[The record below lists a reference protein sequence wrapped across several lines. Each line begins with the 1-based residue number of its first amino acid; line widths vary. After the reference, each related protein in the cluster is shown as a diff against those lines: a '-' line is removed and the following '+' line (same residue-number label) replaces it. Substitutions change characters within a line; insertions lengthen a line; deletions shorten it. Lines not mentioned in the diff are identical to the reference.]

1 MSKICGRGK
10 SAVLKAPRPPLKAEP
25 GHAIGLTSIK
35 AIILKLGYLIRVSNF
50 GERKRMWRICQFV
63 LDLLFQDTDKTPFP
77 WTKDTDLQRKVVEA
91 YRLRTGAKISESV
104 CLLAS
109 RVVVTQA
116 CRIPGCDLARYAR
129 SHDRR
134 ASDSTALGCGQ
145 LQA

>member
-10 SAVLKAPRPPLKAEP
+10 SAVLKAPCPPLKAEP
-25 GHAIGLTSIK
+25 GHGIGLTSIK

-91 YRLRTGAKISESV
+91 YRLSIQKGLTPSNA
-104 CLLAS
+104 LA
-109 RVVVTQA
+109 V
-116 CRIPGCDLARYAR
+116 P
-129 SHDRR
+129 
-134 ASDSTALGCGQ
+134 TALGAVNKGS
-145 LQA
+145 LWAPDLAERARPASH